1 MLNDLDLADLRRLA
15 QCLADLATAGDALQR
30 CGFGPRFDLTPGAPM
45 RITTTA
51 VMPAALNPDLIKL
64 VSTEAAPIS
73 VPVPAPV
80 EPPPALGEGTGG
92 DPVSAEPSRTDDDGD
107 PPQVAASSEAKA
119 ESGGGPVMAAAM
131 PLAAPVPGSASAL
144 ASSTLGGMW
153 TEEEE
158 ERLIGLVVAGM
169 THAALPK
176 TEAIRGAALQLD
188 RGFEGTKSRCY
199 GKLKVRLDAAISAAA
214 MAQAQTEIPE
224 AATVDPGQ
232 GGAAAGGD
240 DQAAVQPP
248 ELLTDFPEAQIVDIA
263 ATFERPVQV
272 APDDL
277 HGADLQL
284 WTYLQE
290 HRPRWPMT
298 VGTDLDLVVA
308 LDLGIDVD
316 ALKRRFQV
324 LTARLLD
331 SRGHLTIEGGPRL
344 IRLLRRIA
352 KAPAEAA

>member
-1 MLNDLDLADLRRLA
+1 
-15 QCLADLATAGDALQR
+15 
-30 CGFGPRFDLTPGAPM
+30 
-45 RITTTA
+45 
-51 VMPAALNPDLIKL
+51 
-64 VSTEAAPIS
+64 
-73 VPVPAPV
+73 
-80 EPPPALGEGTGG
+80 
-92 DPVSAEPSRTDDDGD
+92 
-107 PPQVAASSEAKA
+107 
-119 ESGGGPVMAAAM
+119 MAAAM

-240 DQAAVQPP
+240 EQAAVQPP
-248 ELLTDFPEAQIVDIA
+248 EPLTVFPEAQIVDIA

-308 LDLGIDVD
+308 LGRGEKLPMIATDLGIDVD